1 MEDEITV
8 GKLSILNSVLG
19 DAVWIPPSFW
29 EPGWLSAY
37 KGHFGQGATII
48 AGTGALVAGP
58 TLAPFTVNTL
68 GLNLHTGIQNIIG
81 AKLSVGTD
89 TSVGVAHVEA
99 AALTSNMS
107 GLNFTTTKKE
117 MTAAP
122 SRPAAAFLF
131 KIFGV
136 TTVFG
141 SLKKNGIE
149 VRTMLNHS
157 DIRLKKKVRPLNSEE
172 SLNKILKLQ
181 GVSFHWKKEKVPTLA
196 KRYPKN
202 IGLIAQQV
210 EGVVPEVMDTDTIT
224 IKGGDDKKMEIKT
237 LQYEKLTALL
247 IEGMK
252 EQQKQIDSLKARVAT
267 LEAA

>member
-1 MEDEITV
+1 MEDEIVV
-8 GKLSILNSVLG
+8 GKLSVLNSVLG

-48 AGTGALVAGP
+48 AGTGSVVAGP
-58 TLAPFTVNTL
+58 TLAPFTVNSL

-81 AKLSVGTD
+81 AKLTAGTD

-157 DIRLKKKVRPLNSEE
+157 DIRP
-172 SLNKILKLQ
+172 
-181 GVSFHWKKEKVPTLA
+181 VSYTHLTLPT
-196 KRYPKN
+196 
-202 IGLIAQQV
+202 
-210 EGVVPEVMDTDTIT
+210 
-224 IKGGDDKKMEIKT
+224 
-237 LQYEKLTALL
+237 
-247 IEGMK
+247 
-252 EQQKQIDSLKARVAT
+252 KA
-267 LEAA
+267 

>member
-1 MEDEITV
+1 
-8 GKLSILNSVLG
+8 
-19 DAVWIPPSFW
+19 
-29 EPGWLSAY
+29 
-37 KGHFGQGATII
+37 
-48 AGTGALVAGP
+48 
-58 TLAPFTVNTL
+58 
-68 GLNLHTGIQNIIG
+68 
-81 AKLSVGTD
+81 
-89 TSVGVAHVEA
+89 
-99 AALTSNMS
+99 MS